1 MVERGSHF
9 SGAPHQ
15 RLELSVPLTAPI
27 RRVVSALAADYKSP
41 VVPLATELLW
51 NLLDNSPAA
60 AAIAASPSDAAQ
72 FAATLTQLTHALLQR
87 GYRCVCVCVR
97 ACVCVPCQGSPLGN
111 RPRATV
117 PWGGAG
123 ATVTLLRVPEPLCL
137 YRLCSQPGNPP
148 VER

>member
-87 GYRCVCVCVR
+87 GYRCVCVCV
-97 ACVCVPCQGSPLGN
+97 CVCVCALPGISTREPPKGDCALGWC
-111 RPRATV
+111 RSDCDFA
-117 PWGGAG
+117 
-123 ATVTLLRVPEPLCL
+123 
-137 YRLCSQPGNPP
+137 
-148 VER
+148 